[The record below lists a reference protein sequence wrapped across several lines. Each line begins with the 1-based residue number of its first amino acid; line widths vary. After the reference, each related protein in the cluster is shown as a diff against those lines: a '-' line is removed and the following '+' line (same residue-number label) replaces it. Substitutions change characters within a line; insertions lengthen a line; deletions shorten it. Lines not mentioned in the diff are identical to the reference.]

1 MLYIIKGNAISVH
14 PQEKDLHLSLLILV
28 NFGSSA
34 IYLSQKPLS

>member
-14 PQEKDLHLSLLILV
+14 PQEKEQHLSLLISV

-34 IYLSQKPLS
+34 IYLSEKP